1 MFLIGALGA
10 VFSSLL
16 GCWQAVPYLFADVWA
31 LARQRRTVDAPKAAT
46 VDTRSLPYR
55 AFQLAIAAVPMLGLF
70 FSFREVQKVY
80 AVAGALFI
88 PMLALVL
95 LILNGRGAWVG
106 ALKNRGLTV
115 AVLLTTLI
123 FFAWIGFAKISG

>member
-1 MFLIGALGA
+1 M
-10 VFSSLL
+10 
-16 GCWQAVPYLFADVWA
+16 
-31 LARQRRTVDAPKAAT
+31 
-46 VDTRSLPYR
+46 
-55 AFQLAIAAVPMLGLF
+55 AIATVPMLGLF

-95 LILNGRGAWVG
+95 LILNGRRAWVG

-115 AVLLTTLI
+115 AVLLTALI
-123 FFAWIGFAKISG
+123 FFAWIGFARISG